1 MILVH
6 GTTYC
11 LIRGLEEYMF
21 VPSSEKLI
29 GVKGEYGVYHVNQK
43 EKRSVIDPFDRRAID
58 Y

>member
-21 VPSSEKLI
+21 VPSCEKII

-43 EKRSVIDPFDRRAID
+43 EKRRRKSKD
-58 Y
+58 NGL